1 MTCMDIMT
9 CFRLDGRIA
18 LVTGGSRGLGLE
30 IAQALAQAGARVAI
44 LARRTAYF
52 EQAREL
58 LPEAMCLTA
67 DVGDE
72 PAVQAAIA
80 QIQEHWG
87 PVDILVHA
95 AAITWS
101 APVLEMPAER
111 IEAVLHTNV
120 AGALYASRAV
130 APGMMA
136 AGYGKIVHIASVAG
150 LVGQRAAML
159 DTVAYT
165 ASKGAVLALTRDLAV
180 KWGPAGVRVNALAPG
195 LFPTRM
201 SQTLVER
208 SEQVW
213 VANTPL
219 GRIGRPGEI
228 GPAALFLASPASD
241 YITGQVLAVDGGLT
255 AC

>member
-1 MTCMDIMT
+1 MIHMDSMA
-9 CFRLDGRIA
+9 CLRLDGRIA

-30 IAQALAQAGARVAI
+30 IAQALTQAGAKVAI
-44 LARRTAYF
+44 LARRAAF
-52 EQAREL
+52 LEEAQVL
-58 LPEAMCLTA
+58 LPDALCLTA
-67 DVGDE
+67 DVGNE
-72 PAVQAAIA
+72 PTVSAAVS
-80 QIQEHWG
+80 QIQERWG
-87 PVDILVHA
+87 AVHILVHA
-95 AAITWS
+95 AAITWG
-101 APVLEMPAER
+101 APILEMPAER
-111 IEAVLHTNV
+111 IEAVLHTNI

-136 AGYGKIVHIASVAG
+136 AGYGKIIHIASVAG
-150 LVGQRAAML
+150 LIGQREAML
-159 DTVAYT
+159 DAVAYT

-180 KWGPAGVRVNALAPG
+180 KWGPAGIRVNALAPG

-213 VANTPL
+213 AASTPL
-219 GRIGRPGEI
+219 GRIGRSGEI

-241 YITGQVLAVDGGLT
+241 YITGQLLAVDGGLT

>member
-1 MTCMDIMT
+1 MDSMT

-44 LARRTAYF
+44 LARRAAYF
-52 EQAREL
+52 EQALEL
-58 LPEAMCLTA
+58 LPEALCLTA

-72 PAVQAAIA
+72 PALQGAVR

-87 PVDILVHA
+87 PVNILVHA
-95 AAITWS
+95 AAITWG
-101 APVLEMPAER
+101 APVLKMPSER
-111 IEAVLHTNV
+111 IEAVLRTNV

-130 APGMMA
+130 APAMMA
-136 AGYGKIVHIASVAG
+136 AGYGKIVQVASVAG
-150 LVGQRAAML
+150 LIGQREAML
-159 DTVAYT
+159 DAVGYT

-180 KWGPAGVRVNALAPG
+180 KWGPMGIRVNALAPG

-201 SQTLVER
+201 SQAIVAR
-208 SEQVW
+208 SEQAW

-219 GRIGRPGEI
+219 GRIGQAGEI